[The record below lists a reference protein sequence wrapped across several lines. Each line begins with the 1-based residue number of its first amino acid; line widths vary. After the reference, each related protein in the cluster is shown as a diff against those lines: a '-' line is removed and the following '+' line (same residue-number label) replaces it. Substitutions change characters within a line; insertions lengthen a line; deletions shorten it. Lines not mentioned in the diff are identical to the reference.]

1 MARPG
6 VPGEM
11 TENAHS
17 MSDQV
22 AARAHEAVE
31 RAAETARDLEVRARS
46 VAATSAEKMGEKQE
60 QARQQLD
67 HAVGRISTFIRE
79 EPVAAAGMAF
89 ALGIFAAALL
99 RR

>member
-1 MARPG
+1 MATRTG
-6 VPGEM
+6 VQG

-22 AARAHEAVE
+22 AARAHEAVD
-31 RAAETARDLEVRARS
+31 RAAETARDLEGRARDVASMS
-46 VAATSAEKMGEKQE
+46 VEKIGEKQE
-60 QARQQLD
+60 QAREQLD
-67 HAVGRISTFIRE
+67 VALGKIGTFIRE

-89 ALGIFAAALL
+89 AFGIFAAALL